1 MDIQR
6 ADPDCFAVYN
16 MKINGEAPR
25 PKTSNP
31 LRNRIYKVAIVF
43 KGLLVVRSFDNRK
56 RKEVDKIVIPPTFL
70 DSILTVLHLKLNHP
84 KLSQLK
90 TVIERYFFSP
100 KLNAALRKLYETCHL
115 CISISNFPKELEK
128 FDPLLSPEHP
138 GIIMNADILR
148 RERQLIL
155 VNTDM
160 FSSFV
165 TSCFVDS
172 EKTDDL
178 AKAIIQVTTPI
189 RRSPNI
195 VIRVDRAP
203 AFVSLA
209 SSPNPLLENLGIKL
223 ELADHENKNSNC
235 VVDKSINELEIEL
248 KKLSPDGDILLLSDL
263 AQATFTL
270 NNKIRK
276 RNLSASEI
284 HFSRDAHDH
293 SNLNIQDVKL
303 QQKQKDLRIDNHGHL
318 TKSRANNRT
327 GQPGVT
333 DVSKGDLVFMKS
345 IPSKHETRDPH
356 IVMGT
361 DHSGKPIVR
370 KALHSSHLTSRSTN
384 MSPYVKT
391 VANKFMFKPP
401 QSKYNIEQYSFSEE
415 TDDSFSELST
425 PVSPAVLWD
434 PLDNNTEQEMIPIT
448 FSPLD
453 QSDIWL
459 HEETYTVEEND
470 TENQD
475 SHAFDGD
482 VLTGETANNSPTPEM
497 SSSPRQSS
505 STSSSPNL
513 QDQPIEIATYEHHE
527 APDLPESLLQDRRP
541 RINDI
546 ISFYSEKSNKWVDAR
561 ITHDL
566 SKRWDRYYNI
576 QYFNGETDGL
586 FLLPDTRWTFLTDIF
601 NQPVTRSNLR
611 ESSSLQSMRP
621 SPSIPPPF
629 PHRHTSQEDL
639 AITHNLLLPEEE
651 NSVPE
656 SEIQGTSPIESLEWD
671 PSFQHLE
678 VTIPNIDEQYQ
689 SVPINPTWTPV
700 RPLFSS
706 TPYQRGNRVSQLRRS
721 LPKERESGGPTL
733 PLFMRKFNPFRKR
746 GS

>member
-1 MDIQR
+1 
-6 ADPDCFAVYN
+6 
-16 MKINGEAPR
+16 
-25 PKTSNP
+25 
-31 LRNRIYKVAIVF
+31 
-43 KGLLVVRSFDNRK
+43 
-56 RKEVDKIVIPPTFL
+56 
-70 DSILTVLHLKLNHP
+70 
-84 KLSQLK
+84 
-90 TVIERYFFSP
+90 
-100 KLNAALRKLYETCHL
+100 
-115 CISISNFPKELEK
+115 
-128 FDPLLSPEHP
+128 
-138 GIIMNADILR
+138 
-148 RERQLIL
+148 
-155 VNTDM
+155 
-160 FSSFV
+160 
-165 TSCFVDS
+165 
-172 EKTDDL
+172 
-178 AKAIIQVTTPI
+178 
-189 RRSPNI
+189 
-195 VIRVDRAP
+195 
-203 AFVSLA
+203 
-209 SSPNPLLENLGIKL
+209 
-223 ELADHENKNSNC
+223 
-235 VVDKSINELEIEL
+235 
-248 KKLSPDGDILLLSDL
+248 
-263 AQATFTL
+263 
-270 NNKIRK
+270 
-276 RNLSASEI
+276 
-284 HFSRDAHDH
+284 
-293 SNLNIQDVKL
+293 
-303 QQKQKDLRIDNHGHL
+303 
-318 TKSRANNRT
+318 
-327 GQPGVT
+327 
-333 DVSKGDLVFMKS
+333 
-345 IPSKHETRDPH
+345 
-356 IVMGT
+356 
-361 DHSGKPIVR
+361 
-370 KALHSSHLTSRSTN
+370 
-384 MSPYVKT
+384 
-391 VANKFMFKPP
+391 
-401 QSKYNIEQYSFSEE
+401 
-415 TDDSFSELST
+415 
-425 PVSPAVLWD
+425 
-434 PLDNNTEQEMIPIT
+434 MIPIT

-453 QSDIWL
+453 QSDILWL

-475 SHAFDGD
+475 SHTFDGD
-482 VLTGETANNSPTPEM
+482 VLTGETANNTPAPEM

-611 ESSSLQSMRP
+611 ENSSLQSMRP

-721 LPKERESGGPTL
+721 LPKEQESRGPTL

-746 GS
+746 DS